1 MWLENNNKMTK
12 IKELRGFIY
21 VVVFIFLITFAT
33 MYFEHN
39 MTFMNFMM
47 LSMGYFFLVFGLFK
61 TANID
66 GFANIFSKYDLWAR
80 KSKIYAKSFPFIE
93 VVIGLLYLFSV
104 GGIARDFITFVLMSV
119 SALGVYETLSFD
131 ERPEC
136 ACLGGVIK
144 YPLTWVTFFEKFLM
158 ALMALYML
166 YSAIS
171 GGVDHISISGHI
183 H

>member
-1 MWLENNNKMTK
+1 MTK

-33 MYFEHN
+33 MYFGHN

-66 GFANIFSKYDLWAR
+66 GFANIFSKYDLLAR

-93 VVIGLLYLFSV
+93 VIIGLLYLFSV
-104 GGIARDFITFVLMSV
+104 GGITRDFVTFVLMSV
-119 SALGVYETLSFD
+119 SSLGVHETLSGGD
-131 ERPEC
+131 RPEC

-144 YPLTWVTFFEKFLM
+144 YPLTWATFFEKFLM
-158 ALMALYML
+158 AVMALYMIF
-166 YSAIS
+166 SAIS
-171 GGVDHISISGHI
+171 GGADHTSISGHMNQ
-183 H
+183 